1 MGNNV
6 LEEKMGS
13 GYASVGATEYDNIL
27 GGCGGSVLRH
37 LHAKTRPDWAVG
49 YQTNAREPMIY
60 RAAMCAGESALKSA
74 DCKMFNISL

>member
-37 LHAKTRPDWAVG
+37 LHAKTRLTGLGSWLSNKR
-49 YQTNAREPMIY
+49 Q
-60 RAAMCAGESALKSA
+60 RAN
-74 DCKMFNISL
+74 DI